1 MTTNNSVQLALI
13 TEAQKAMKNA
23 YAPYSH
29 FCVGAAI
36 LDEKD
41 NIHAGCNV
49 ENAAYPLGICAEGSA
64 ISNMILSGGSLIKQI
79 MLVSS
84 GEQLVTP
91 CGGCRQ
97 KIKEFSDSTTEII
110 VFHDNKTTKFN
121 MEELLPTSFSNRR
134 FKYHYFS

>member
-1 MTTNNSVQLALI
+1 MTNTDSVNVALI
-13 TEAQKAMKNA
+13 NQAQKAMKNA
-23 YAPYSH
+23 YAPYSQ

-36 LDEKD
+36 LDENN

-49 ENAAYPLGICAEGSA
+49 ENAAYPLGTCAEGSA
-64 ISNMILSGGSLIKQI
+64 ISNMVLSGGTLIKQI

-97 KIKEFSDSTTEII
+97 KIKEFSDSTTEIL
-110 VFHDNKTTKFN
+110 VFHENKTTKFS
-121 MEELLPTSFSNRR
+121 MEDLLPQSFSKE
-134 FKYHYFS
+134 FLGK

>member
-1 MTTNNSVQLALI
+1 MTNKNSVDMALI
-13 TEAQKAMKNA
+13 AEAQKAMNNA

-29 FCVGAAI
+29 FSVGAAI
-36 LDEKD
+36 LDENN

-49 ENAAYPLGICAEGSA
+49 ENAAYPLGTCAEGSA
-64 ISNMILSGGSLIKQI
+64 ISNMVISGGKSIKTI

-110 VFHDNKTTKFN
+110 VFHDNKMTKFS
-121 MEELLPTSFSNRR
+121 MEDLLPQSFSKK
-134 FKYHYFS
+134 FLSK